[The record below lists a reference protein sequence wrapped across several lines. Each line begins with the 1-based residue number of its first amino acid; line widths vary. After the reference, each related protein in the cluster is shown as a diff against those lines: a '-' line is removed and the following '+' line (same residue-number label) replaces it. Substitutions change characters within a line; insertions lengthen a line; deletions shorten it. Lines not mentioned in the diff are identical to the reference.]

1 MNNNYFE
8 IARINMVK
16 SQIMPV
22 GVKKKSILDSFYK
35 IKRELFISN
44 NNIELVYSDS
54 DIRYSTNRYF
64 MRSFLMA
71 KMFEHCNFSKEDK
84 VLVIGCL
91 SGYSVAILSNLVGYV
106 FAIENDKKL
115 VNFANTTLSEMS
127 LLNCSVHYKNRLT
140 AGSSRNQPFDK
151 IFIEGSVNHIPL
163 NITKQL
169 KDDGEIYTVMKN
181 IEEPIGFFVRG
192 IKIEND
198 ISFTRIFNTNV
209 CNLNDFIDEGDD
221 YAKNN

>member
-151 IFIEGSVNHIPL
+151 IFIEDKQSYPL

-181 IEEPIGFFVRG
+181 IEEPIGFVR
-192 IKIEND
+192 
-198 ISFTRIFNTNV
+198 
-209 CNLNDFIDEGDD
+209 
-221 YAKNN
+221 YKN